1 MRLLLDTHTLL
12 WALQDSSRLSPQAAE
27 ALAEPAAELLVSPVS
42 AYEIHLKYTL
52 GKLPGAKFLIK
63 DFEDVIASVDCRP
76 LPITLL
82 HAARAG
88 ALDLAHRDPFDR
100 LLMAQSLV
108 EGVPLVSN
116 ETKFDQFGVERV
128 W

>member
-12 WALQDSSRLSPQAAE
+12 WALQDTSRLSRNAAQ
-27 ALAEPAAELLVSPVS
+27 ALAEPAAEMLVSPVS

-52 GKLPGAKFLIK
+52 GKLPGAKFLAEK
-63 DFEDVIASVDCRP
+63 FDEVIATIDCRP

-82 HAARAG
+82 HASRAG
-88 ALDLAHRDPFDR
+88 TLDLAHRDPFDR
-100 LLMAQSLV
+100 LLMAQSLI

-116 ETKFDQFGVERV
+116 ETIFDQFGVERI